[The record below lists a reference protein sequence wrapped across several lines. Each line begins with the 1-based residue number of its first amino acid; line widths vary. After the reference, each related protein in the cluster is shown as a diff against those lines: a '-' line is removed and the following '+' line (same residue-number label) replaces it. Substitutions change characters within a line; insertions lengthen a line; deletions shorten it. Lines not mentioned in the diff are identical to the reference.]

1 MDRKNTSCEVFS
13 EDFKRYLPIG
23 ISSTALLSLAACS
36 VVAILLLCQKMY
48 CAFHHRIIL
57 YLLLYTILADASYM
71 LRIVGAFSLTKSGDF
86 NPVFCSISGFL
97 NEYTDLAQLLIQTIV
112 TVHVGCMVLLIEV
125 RCTRPLGHHYLGI
138 TTAHETESSSCKAKR
153 YMRRLELVYALSPA
167 VLPLLFAWIPFVTG
181 DYGKAGIWCWIR
193 STTGNCSELVISGIT
208 EQYLLWF
215 IPESVLTL
223 VNTTIIIVT
232 ITVITW
238 KFKQTMSAGYKEMLK
253 RVLPILAY
261 PIIFQLLHWFALINR
276 IVSKIT
282 RPVKIPALVVMHSI
296 GTASSGLFAAAAF
309 TVYFVVWRNQLKKRE
324 RDSNLICHHCS
335 TETSKICQMRIHF

>member
-181 DYGKAGIWCWIR
+181 DYGKAGIWCWMKHNRKLQWTGDIR
-193 STTGNCSELVISGIT
+193 HHRAIPVMVHPGVSPNISKH
-208 EQYLLWF
+208 Y
-215 IPESVLTL
+215 
-223 VNTTIIIVT
+223 N
-232 ITVITW
+232 
-238 KFKQTMSAGYKEMLK
+238 
-253 RVLPILAY
+253 
-261 PIIFQLLHWFALINR
+261 
-276 IVSKIT
+276 
-282 RPVKIPALVVMHSI
+282 
-296 GTASSGLFAAAAF
+296 
-309 TVYFVVWRNQLKKRE
+309 
-324 RDSNLICHHCS
+324 HHCDNHCYHLEVQ
-335 TETSKICQMRIHF
+335 TDHVCRKGYYPF